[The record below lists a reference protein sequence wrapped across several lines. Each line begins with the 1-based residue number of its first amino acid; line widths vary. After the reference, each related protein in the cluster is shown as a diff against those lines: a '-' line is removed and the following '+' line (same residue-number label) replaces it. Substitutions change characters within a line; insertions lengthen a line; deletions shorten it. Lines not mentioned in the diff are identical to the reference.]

1 MPGSRPRCLY
11 PSPVRGVTRTAR
23 QAAAVALLGVLLPA
37 CSSPDAAQEPG
48 GDGSPAAVPASS
60 PTAATAEGPS
70 EPADDPSHD
79 ALETPATRSGPLT
92 RRDFPRPGELGPT
105 WSYRVDMGDAE
116 EGYTGNSTPV
126 VERDPAEMAMLAVPF
141 GCPRP
146 VEVPVPEHAL
156 EVDYTAGG
164 VSVVA
169 VRASFG
175 DPRTASRF
183 YGARSRLL
191 RGCQGVVA
199 SRAEGVLV
207 GEVRR
212 GFGTAL
218 LNDRTPDSDPWT
230 ELVLHDRDQVVLI
243 AAQTR
248 LDRAPMTPDTVTT
261 LTRAFRR

>member
-1 MPGSRPRCLY
+1 M
-11 PSPVRGVTRTAR
+11 TRTAS
-23 QAAAVALLGVLLPA
+23 QATAAALLGVLVTA
-37 CSSPDAAQEPG
+37 CSSPEAGPDAA
-48 GDGSPAAVPASS
+48 DPATRADVPASS

-70 EPADDPSHD
+70 EPTHDEGHDD
-79 ALETPATRSGPLT
+79 LETPATSSGPLT
-92 RRDFPRPGELGPT
+92 KRDFPRPEELGPT
-105 WSYRVDMGDAE
+105 WAYRVDMGDAE

-126 VERDPAEMAMLAVPF
+126 LERDPAEMAMLAVPF

-156 EVDYTAGG
+156 EVDYTANGT
-164 VSVVA
+164 SVVA

-183 YGARSRLL
+183 FGSRTRLL
-191 RGCQGVVA
+191 RGCQGIVA
-199 SRAEGVLV
+199 SQAEGVLV
-207 GEVRR
+207 DEVRR
-212 GFGTAL
+212 LSGTAL

-230 ELVLHDRDQVVLI
+230 ELVVHDRDQVVLI

-248 LDRAPMTPDTVTT
+248 LDTAPMTPDDIAT

>member
-1 MPGSRPRCLY
+1 MRGS
-11 PSPVRGVTRTAR
+11 TRAAR
-23 QAAAVALLGVLLPA
+23 QAAAFALLGVLAA
-37 CSSPDAAQEPG
+37 CSSAGTGPAAE
-48 GDGSPAAVPASS
+48 DDTTAAAVPASS

-70 EPADDPSHD
+70 EPTTEDGHAE
-79 ALETPATRSGPLT
+79 LETPGTSSGPLT
-92 RRDFPRPGELGPT
+92 RRDFPRPRELGPG

-126 VERDPAEMAMLAVPF
+126 LERDPTEVAMLAVPF

-146 VEVPVPEHAL
+146 VDVPVPAHAL
-156 EVDYTAGG
+156 EVDYTAAG

-169 VRASFG
+169 VRAAFD

-183 YGARSRLL
+183 FGVRERLL
-191 RGCQGVVA
+191 RDCAGTVV

-207 GEVRR
+207 DELRR
-212 GFGTAL
+212 LSGTAL

-230 ELVLHDRDQVVLI
+230 ELAVHDGDQVVLV

-248 LDRAPMTPDTVTT
+248 PDRPPMAPESVTD
-261 LTRAFRR
+261 LVQAFRR